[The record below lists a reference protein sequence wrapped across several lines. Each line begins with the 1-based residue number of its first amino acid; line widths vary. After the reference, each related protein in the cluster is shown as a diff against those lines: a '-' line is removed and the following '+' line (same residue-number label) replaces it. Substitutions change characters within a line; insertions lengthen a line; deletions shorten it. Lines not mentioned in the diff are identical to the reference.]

1 MIKTLSTHEGI
12 QAGFFRPRPEQKK
25 DDQGCL
31 ARSAIAMTFGARM
44 SLPQL
49 RGSDTA
55 AADDVAMP
63 RSFAWRAISCY
74 LMCNRGAYEM
84 RLESCARDFTSSFRK
99 ALPRWYSTV
108 FGLMNS

>member
-1 MIKTLSTHEGI
+1 MQRYKLDFFVRVLSKGKMIK
-12 QAGFFRPRPEQKK
+12 AAWR
-25 DDQGCL
+25 
-31 ARSAIAMTFGARM
+31 ASAIAMTFGARM

>member
-1 MIKTLSTHEGI
+1 MYQRGVKIISVAEFAIMIITPALWASREGSRRS
-12 QAGFFRPRPEQKK
+12 AEQGE

-74 LMCNRGAYEM
+74 LMCNRGA
-84 RLESCARDFTSSFRK
+84 L
-99 ALPRWYSTV
+99 
-108 FGLMNS
+108 